1 MIMLPAGLLIV
12 SNLKLKVHIV
22 GTNGLPANYGGFET
36 LTENLCRE
44 LNKNCDF
51 TVYCSANDQEI
62 KKDYHLGAKL
72 VHVPL
77 KANGWQSIPYDC
89 ISLVMAV
96 FRSDVILMLGSS
108 GGFVMPFIRLL
119 GKKVIV
125 NVGGVDWKRDKW
137 GPITKRIIRCCEY
150 LTIRNASYLVV
161 DNQYIKNLYL
171 EEYSEDSELIAYG
184 GDHAKKISASDSL
197 LKEYPFLTNKYC
209 LSVSR
214 AQKDNNIHTL
224 LHAFENINDI
234 NLVVIS
240 NWNSSK
246 YGRELYAEYARLSK
260 NIILIDAIYDQ
271 EILDVIRSNAHL
283 YIHTHSACG
292 TAPSLVEAMCL
303 NLPVF
308 CFDCEANRFST
319 VEFSKYFSNPEE
331 LESLVNDY
339 FYSPTLLDISKNLTS
354 VANEKYTWSQ
364 VAKSYL
370 RLFKK

>member
-1 MIMLPAGLLIV
+1 MLPAGLLIV

-44 LNKNCDF
+44 LNKDCDF
-51 TVYCSANDQEI
+51 TVYCSANNQEI

-72 VHVPL
+72 VHIPL

-89 ISLVMAV
+89 ISLVIAV
-96 FRSDVILMLGSS
+96 FKSDVILMLGSS
-108 GGFVMPFIRLL
+108 GGFVMPFIRFL

-137 GPITKRIIRCCEY
+137 GPITKKIIRCCEY
-150 LTIRNASYLVV
+150 LTIRNASKLVV

-171 EEYSEDSELIAYG
+171 NEYSENSELIAYG
-184 GDHAKKISASDSL
+184 GDHAKKIISSSSMIKD
-197 LKEYPFLTNKYC
+197 YPFLSGKYC

-224 LHAFENINDI
+224 LHAFEGINDI

-240 NWNSSK
+240 NWQSSK
-246 YGRELYAEYARLSK
+246 YGKDLYESYAHLSK
-260 NIILIDAIYDQ
+260 NIILLDAIYEQ

-319 VEFSKYFSNPEE
+319 EELSKYFSTSDE
-331 LESLVNDY
+331 LKSLVNDY
-339 FYSPTLLDISKNLTS
+339 FCSPTLLDISKNLTL
-354 VANEKYTWSQ
+354 VANKKYTWSQ
-364 VAKSYL
+364 VAKSYFT
-370 RLFKK
+370 LFKK

>member
-1 MIMLPAGLLIV
+1 MLQAGLLIV

-36 LTENLCRE
+36 LTKNLCRE
-44 LNKNCDF
+44 LNSECDF
-51 TVYCSANDQEI
+51 TVYCSASNQEI
-62 KKDYHLGAKL
+62 KSNYHLGAKL
-72 VHVPL
+72 VHIPL

-89 ISLVMAV
+89 ISLFMAA
-96 FRSDVILMLGSS
+96 FKSDVILMLGSS

-137 GPITKRIIRCCEY
+137 APITKKIIRWCEY
-150 LTIRNASYLVV
+150 FTIRNASELVV

-171 EEYSEDSELIAYG
+171 NEYSVDSELIAYG
-184 GDHAKKISASDSL
+184 GDHAQKISSSIGMI
-197 LKEYPFLTNKYC
+197 KRYPFLSGKYC

-224 LHAFENINDI
+224 LQAFGDINDI

-246 YGRELYAEYARLSK
+246 YGKELYSTYADLSE
-260 NIILIDAIYDQ
+260 NIILLDAIYDQ

-319 VEFSKYFSNPEE
+319 EELSKYFTTAEE
-331 LESLVNDY
+331 LTSLVKYY
-339 FYSPTLLDISKNLTS
+339 FDSPTLLDISNNLTLVS
-354 VANEKYTWSQ
+354 KKKYTWSK
-364 VAKSYL
+364 VAESYL
-370 RLFKK
+370 TLFKR